1 MPQETNNKTAQ
12 EMPQDYFA
20 RYMAS
25 LGQEYQALPMDS
37 VYQAFMGAGG
47 MGYMLNW
54 PYIQNKRVKSV
65 NSLPANFSKDDIE
78 QMVAAPEGNEQAL
91 RQVSAALASST
102 KTYDLILQTYQDVL
116 TYDWYVYPGY
126 TPEKPDKATQLREY
140 AMAIKLAETMNIKAK
155 AHEIVGLCAQ
165 YGKVFY
171 TPRISMDKSHG
182 KVNYAFLQQL
192 PEDYIKIVGW
202 NNGPG
207 KYTIAFNLMY
217 FVQPGNDWRQFGD
230 LFRPYMQSFYS
241 VVQPEGKYVY
251 SSQEHRSQNYRI
263 DTDKFETAKMN
274 ELPGAPEWQYAG
286 NKWFYW
292 VILPADKVF
301 SFEIVDRNA
310 LMAPPTTGMMVSLT
324 QIPNYEA
331 AQMEVILNPLTSVL
345 TGSLETY
352 DPKQSSNADPVRV
365 SEKTRRLFEAYWY
378 QMLQATNTSGIGLYL
393 APADD
398 LKLQTL
404 SDTVSNT
411 NITSTALNDQILK
424 AGLTA
429 LIPTTNDPKVGVA
442 QLSAQIQARYPM
454 LIYWAI
460 ERMMNWVFE
469 QQRFKCPFKF
479 RMFGDIF
486 SRKEEI
492 ESARQ
497 GATLGI
503 LPETLKYDALMGH
516 SLLDDMAIS
525 DFVSESGILDKRKPL
540 VTSYSAKQDTSG
552 LPPQEKKDL
561 NPGGRPAEDGSINGE
576 VTEKVKIDARLL
588 DELRR
593 ALE

>member
-1 MPQETNNKTAQ
+1 
-12 EMPQDYFA
+12 
-20 RYMAS
+20 
-25 LGQEYQALPMDS
+25 
-37 VYQAFMGAGG
+37 
-47 MGYMLNW
+47 
-54 PYIQNKRVKSV
+54 
-65 NSLPANFSKDDIE
+65 
-78 QMVAAPEGNEQAL
+78 MVAAPEGNEQAL

-352 DPKQSSNADPVRV
+352 DPKGSSNADPVRV

-442 QLSAQIQARYPM
+442 QLSAQVQARYPM

-460 ERMMNWVFE
+460 ERMMNWIFE

-552 LPPQEKKDL
+552 LPPQAKKDL